1 MPFNP
6 YIAMFSIG
14 GFIAFA
20 IKPSPSWE
28 TIAIGLLCVVA
39 CGVAKLLWKP
49 PPPPKKSLQDGTVK
63 GQLTLNGSPSSGD
76 LSSGTVLSTPHA
88 ALLANVPNQS

>member
-49 PPPPKKSLQDGTVK
+49 PPPPKKSLQDATVK
-63 GQLTLNGSPSSGD
+63 GQLALNGSSSSGD
-76 LSSGTVLSTPHA
+76 LPLGTVLSTLPA
-88 ALLANVPNQS
+88 AQFANVPNQS

>member
-6 YIAMFSIG
+6 YIAIFSIG

-28 TIAIGLLCVVA
+28 TIATGLLCVVA

-49 PPPPKKSLQDGTVK
+49 PPPPKKSLQDASVK
-63 GQLTLNGSPSSGD
+63 GQLTLNVSPSSGD
-76 LSSGTVLSTPHA
+76 LPSGTVLSTPHTG
-88 ALLANVPNQS
+88 LLANVPNKS